1 MKFFEGK
8 NIKGKKEL
16 DSKKS
21 GKKFKSNKETE
32 NFFNTFSGRLSIA
45 LILMSIALITV
56 IGRVYYL
63 QIVDNRWEK
72 IGEAQYTSIN
82 KIKVKRGKIATDDG
96 EVLAYDKENY
106 AIILDPTIVQKQIVP
121 KAKDKG
127 SKKEEELEKEAQE
140 KIDAARRVEKLFLI
154 LKKYIPEIDSE
165 KYMKELD
172 AKSKRN
178 ARYMK
183 IKEIFGYDQKKAIE
197 KELNDAGNKDVKK
210 GVTFENIF
218 TRTYIDNR
226 AFQETVGFIN
236 NEKEGLYGIEKFY
249 DSQLKGTEGV
259 IRLFNKNN
267 STMASMD
274 KSERLVEPKNGNSVI
289 LTLDSVLQYAM
300 DEELKNT
307 YNYYNASS
315 TMGVLI
321 EVETGKVLAMSSY
334 PKADSNTKVK
344 NRPITDLF
352 EPGSIFKPVTASIGL
367 ETKVISPNTQIY
379 SSGSIRVD
387 DRTIR
392 DHDGVPISG
401 SLETIIAKSGNVAMV
416 KIAQMIKNKIF
427 YNYLMNIGLGSKTG
441 IDTYSEMTQ
450 KLFPFK
456 SLTAVKKS
464 NVAFGQGIAMT
475 QMQMLMALNTVIN
488 NGKLMKPYLVDRIE
502 DSDGKIIKKNQPT
515 VIKKVFSDEVS
526 KANRRFMEAVVTRG
540 TGQAAQIKGYRIGGK
555 TGTAQKSGIGGYQKG
570 RYFSSFFAFFPANNP
585 KYAILVTINEP
596 KRTGNYYGAT
606 VALPSVKNILSKL
619 IEYKRISPDGE
630 VGGKKDDENDEKKV
644 AVKKVDINVV
654 KEQFNKGIMPD
665 LKNLSLREFL
675 DVFPRE
681 KYPNLKINGS
691 GAVVDQF
698 PKAETK
704 INRNTTIN
712 VAFK

>member
-8 NIKGKKEL
+8 NIKGKKESG
-16 DSKKS
+16 SKKS
-21 GKKFKSNKETE
+21 GKKFKNNKETE
-32 NFFNTFSGRLSIA
+32 IFFNTFSGRLSIA
-45 LILMSIALITV
+45 LSLMSLALITV

-63 QIVDNRWEK
+63 QIVDDRWEK

-197 KELNDAGNKDVKK
+197 KELNDSGNKDVKK

-315 TMGVLI
+315 TMGILI

-367 ETKVISPNTQIY
+367 ETKVISPNTQI
-379 SSGSIRVD
+379 
-387 DRTIR
+387 
-392 DHDGVPISG
+392 
-401 SLETIIAKSGNVAMV
+401 AMV
-416 KIAQMIKNKIF
+416 KIEQMIKNKIF

>member
-1 MKFFEGK
+1 MGY
-8 NIKGKKEL
+8 KKKL
-16 DSKKS
+16 DSKKNGEKLS
-21 GKKFKSNKETE
+21 E
-32 NFFNTFSGRLSIA
+32 NIQKTAFSSRFNVRL
-45 LILMSIALITV
+45 LILLLVILALFSIV

-63 QIVDNRWEK
+63 QVIDNKWEQ
-72 IGEAQYTSIN
+72 IGENQYTSKNI
-82 KIKVKRGKIATDDG
+82 IQVKRGKIATDDG

-106 AIILDPTIVQKQIVP
+106 AIILDPTIVKKQIVARP
-121 KAKDKG
+121 KRKG
-127 SKKEEELEKEAQE
+127 LKNDDDANKIAQE
-140 KIDAARRVEKLFLI
+140 KIDVARKVERLLEI
-154 LKKYIPEIDSE
+154 LKRYIPNIDTE
-165 KYMKELD
+165 KYSKELD

-178 ARYMK
+178 VKYLK
-183 IKEIFGYDQKKAIE
+183 IKEIFGYEQKKAIE
-197 KELNDAGNKDVKK
+197 KELENEENVDVKK
-210 GVTFENIF
+210 GVTFENIY

-226 AFQETVGFIN
+226 AFQEIVGFIN
-236 NEKEGLYGIEKFY
+236 NEKDGLYGIEKFY
-249 DSQLKGTEGV
+249 NKELKGTNG
-259 IRLFNKNN
+259 ITKTFNKEN
-267 STMASMD
+267 STLPNLEKNEQIVS
-274 KSERLVEPKNGNSVI
+274 PKNGNSVI

-300 DEELKNT
+300 DEELRNT
-307 YNYYNASS
+307 YNSYQAAS
-315 TMGVLI
+315 TMGILI

-334 PKADSNTKVK
+334 PKADTNAKVK
-344 NRPITDLF
+344 NRTITDLF
-352 EPGSIFKPVTASIGL
+352 EPGSIFKPITVSMGL

-379 SSGSIRVD
+379 SPGSIRVY
-387 DRTIR
+387 DRIIK
-392 DHDGVPISG
+392 DHDGTPISG
-401 SLETIIAKSGNVAMV
+401 SLETIIAKSGNVALV

-427 YNYLMNIGLGSKTG
+427 YNYLMKIGLGSKTG

-456 SLTAVKKS
+456 SLTEVKKS

-502 DSDGKIIKKNQPT
+502 DADGKIVKKNQPT

-540 TGQAAQIKGYRIGGK
+540 TGKDAQIKGYRIGGK
-555 TGTAQKSGIGGYQKG
+555 TGTAQKSGIGGYTKG

-585 KYAILVTINEP
+585 KYAVLVTINEP
-596 KRTGNYYGAT
+596 KSGKYYGAT
-606 VALPSVKNILSKL
+606 VALPSVRNILLKL
-619 IEYKRISPDGE
+619 IDYKRIGPDGE